1 MSRQRNS
8 QSSIDL
14 RRRTNAFQQR
24 AMAGKG
30 KGPSGKPAVRKSS
43 ASAMPRF
50 ALFALVF
57 VVLGG
62 SEYCLYEGLSSI
74 KSRSCGACG
83 LHTLEIPVSW
93 YKTILTLCIAVYH
106 RSITSVF
113 FELARL
119 IFL

>member
-1 MSRQRNS
+1 MSRQRRS

-43 ASAMPRF
+43 ASSMSRF

-62 SEYCLYEGLSSI
+62 SESVLPALHFGHCDQAVPR
-74 KSRSCGACG
+74 KSM
-83 LHTLEIPVSW
+83 
-93 YKTILTLCIAVYH
+93 
-106 RSITSVF
+106 
-113 FELARL
+113 
-119 IFL
+119 